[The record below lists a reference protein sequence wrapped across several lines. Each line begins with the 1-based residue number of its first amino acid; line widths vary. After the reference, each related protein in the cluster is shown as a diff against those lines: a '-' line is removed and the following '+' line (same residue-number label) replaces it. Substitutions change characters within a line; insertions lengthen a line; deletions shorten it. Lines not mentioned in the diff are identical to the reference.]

1 MKVDME
7 DKDRII
13 IDIRERLVRIE
24 TILNQIDFNRI
35 SDIAEEALQKSETN
49 SKAIA
54 ELQSYVKWF
63 VMAILGAFI
72 AAVCA
77 LVIK

>member
-1 MKVDME
+1 MKMD
-7 DKDRII
+7 DKETLI

-24 TILNQIDFNRI
+24 TILNQIDFNNI
-35 SDIAEEALQKSETN
+35 SKIAEEALQKSEEN

-54 ELQSYVKWF
+54 ELQSYIKWF
-63 VMAILGAFI
+63 VMAVLGAFV

-77 LVIK
+77 LVFK